1 MVDLLVDHA
10 RGDVAG
16 HVGCCHLHG
25 GRLKRAL
32 VLLRT
37 GLREA
42 GTDVIFQRVQRIE
55 LGNVLCEL
63 VVELGLDGLL
73 DLVHLALEDGGLA
86 CKLLGAVV
94 LGERD
99 VHIALLTGDC
109 ADQRIFKAGDERAGA
124 EREGVVL
131 CLAALEGLIV
141 HKALEVDDDGVAV
154 GCCAVDGLD
163 ARVALCHTIHFRVN
177 FALFDLHLAL
187 GHLKALVLAEDDLGI
202 DGDLKG
208 VDELLVV
215 VDLLIEQAGRAD
227 ALKAALGT
235 AGLKSLLRQRLD
247 GFGIEH
253 VLAVHALDDGARR
266 LALAEAGHVEMVLIL
281 FICFVD
287 RIVKDIGRDLHFKGR
302 HVFFFLFDV
311 LDVHWV
317 SSSNHLSPGAL
328 FT

>member
-25 GRLKRAL
+25 GRLKRAV

-55 LGNVLCEL
+55 LGNILCEL
-63 VVELGLDGLL
+63 VVELGLDGLF

-94 LGERD
+94 FGERD

-109 ADQRIFKAGDERAGA
+109 ADQCVFKAGDERAGA

-131 CLAALEGLIV
+131 CLAALERLIV
-141 HKALEVDDDGVAV
+141 YEAFKVDDDGVAI

-163 ARVALCHTIHFRVN
+163 ARVALCHAANLCVN
-177 FALFDLHLAL
+177 LALFDLHLVL
-187 GHLKALVLAEDDLGI
+187 GHLKALVLAEGDLGVELSL
-202 DGDLKG
+202 DGQDNAALVGG
-208 VDELLVV
+208 VHVGNGRRADGLELLLNDSLR
-215 VDLLIEQAGRAD
+215 VDVRENFVHGVLIENGR
-227 ALKAALGT
+227 T
-235 AGLKSLLRQRLD
+235 
-247 GFGIEH
+247 I
-253 VLAVHALDDGARR
+253 HALDHLPRS
-266 LALAEAGHVEMVLIL
+266 LALAETGKHDIFSALGVRLVQRLL
-281 FICFVD
+281 KFGLVD
-287 RIVKDIGRDLHFKGR
+287 LDDNLGLA
-302 HVFFFLFDV
+302 VFFFY
-311 LDVHWV
+311 
-317 SSSNHLSPGAL
+317 AL
-328 FT
+328 YIHVGFPPIRCGRF